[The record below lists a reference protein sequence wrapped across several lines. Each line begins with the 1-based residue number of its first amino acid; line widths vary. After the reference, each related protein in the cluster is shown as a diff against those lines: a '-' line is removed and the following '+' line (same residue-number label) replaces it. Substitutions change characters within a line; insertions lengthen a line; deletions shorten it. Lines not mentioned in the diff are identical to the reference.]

1 MTTKISYR
9 GYLIYPVKRKNEE
22 LRFKFL
28 IDEVQSVLAP
38 TLEDAKTIIDRMLY
52 FCKDCKEKP
61 AVTPKSNVCRDC
73 NNLRKK
79 ETDKKKYLKKKNK
92 L

>member
-1 MTTKISYR
+1 MTTIISYR
-9 GYLIYPVKRKNEE
+9 GHLIYPVKRKNEE

-28 IDEVQSVLAP
+28 IDDTQSVLAP
-38 TLEDAKTIIDRMLY
+38 TLDGAKEIIDRMLY
-52 FCKDCKEKP
+52 FCKDCKENP
-61 AVTPKSNVCRDC
+61 AVTRVSNVCRDC
-73 NNLRKK
+73 DKLRKK